1 MEEAHPGIKCFDMEG
16 RLQMNL
22 ADGIQRLR
30 KSRGISQEELADR
43 IGVSRQAVS
52 KWESGQTSPDL
63 EKIVLLSDCFEVTT
77 DYLLKGVSPGQP
89 APTRAEQTR
98 AGQDQNAPDQTAP
111 AQIASARAV
120 PDVRIFVMAGSAVNF
135 TGLIAAVMIWYERQT
150 AAATAAGLIL
160 MVAGCVVCRI
170 GMLKADG
177 GAKGRAKKTFWSVN
191 VWILPFIPLSMIYN
205 NLFGGFRTAPYP
217 VLTGPISGFV
227 GFALFWMIYI
237 GIGTATELA
246 LHGSRK
252 G

>member
-22 ADGIQRLR
+22 ADRIQRLR

-63 EKIVLLSDCFEVTT
+63 EKIVLLSDYFEVTT

-160 MVAGCVVCRI
+160 MVAGCVVYGI

-177 GAKGRAKKTFWSVN
+177 GTKGRAKKTFWSVN

-205 NLFGGFRTAPYP
+205 ILFGGFRTAPYP

-227 GFALFWMIYI
+227 GFALFWMI
-237 GIGTATELA
+237 
-246 LHGSRK
+246 
-252 G
+252 